1 MARRSAGRS
10 KQAHEARGGARDLQV
25 VPSGAIGGR
34 ADVQPQLFCPCSE
47 GGHHKRSER
56 TKGLDAGPIG
66 SGQSRGASSGS
77 AVGTGSLARARKS
90 ERINQSSHHTHIS
103 LVRWRPTWR
112 VLNPIGC
119 CEYVLRWR
127 RACHLVGRERN
138 RRPITTLLKCDASF
152 PRVRIGLLLIHLAI
166 IISQGRPKSGSPP
179 SNSRASSSSSPE
191 HHQDWSV
198 RHHVHACF
206 PCFLQGIKPA

>member
-1 MARRSAGRS
+1 MSWFFGATERCSDAAATKPTATAR
-10 KQAHEARGGARDLQV
+10 E
-25 VPSGAIGGR
+25 
-34 ADVQPQLFCPCSE
+34 
-47 GGHHKRSER
+47 SER
-56 TKGLDAGPIG
+56 AEGWDARPIG
-66 SGQSRGASSGS
+66 SGQSRGASSGT

-90 ERINQSSHHTHIS
+90 ERINQSHHTHIS
-103 LVRWRPTWR
+103 VGRWRPTWR

-119 CEYVLRWR
+119 CEYVFHWR

-138 RRPITTLLKCDASF
+138 RRPITTLLKCDDSF

-166 IISQGRPKSGSPP
+166 IISQGRTQSGSPP
-179 SNSRASSSSSPE
+179 RKNGRALSSSSPE

-206 PCFLQGIKPA
+206 LCFLQGIKQA

>member
-1 MARRSAGRS
+1 LCPVAVRFLQRR
-10 KQAHEARGGARDLQV
+10 QQ
-25 VPSGAIGGR
+25 
-34 ADVQPQLFCPCSE
+34 
-47 GGHHKRSER
+47 HHKRSER

-90 ERINQSSHHTHIS
+90 ERINQSSHHSHIS

-119 CEYVLRWR
+119 CEYVFHWR

-138 RRPITTLLKCDASF
+138 RRPITTLLKCDDSF

-166 IISQGRPKSGSPP
+166 IISQGRTQSGSPP
-179 SNSRASSSSSPE
+179 RNGRALSSSSPE

-206 PCFLQGIKPA
+206 LCFLQGIKQA